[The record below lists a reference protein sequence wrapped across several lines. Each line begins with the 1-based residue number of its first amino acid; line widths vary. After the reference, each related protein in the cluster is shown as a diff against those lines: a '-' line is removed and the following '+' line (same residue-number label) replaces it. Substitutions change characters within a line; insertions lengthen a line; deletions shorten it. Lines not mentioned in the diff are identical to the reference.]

1 MTAQLHTLSNG
12 TTVIIDD
19 MPGTEVAALAY
30 YFRIG
35 ARYEQ
40 DHENGLAHFLEHM
53 SFKGTDRFTARE
65 LSIAMD
71 DLGAKSNAFTSR
83 EATSY
88 FMYGGAEDV
97 FHFNDLV
104 SDISIN
110 LSLPQNE
117 IELERGAILSEID
130 MYGDDPSSCA
140 SDNLFFTAYKG
151 QAYGNTILG
160 PKSNIRNFNRAAFDD
175 FRKEHYHTG
184 NLIVSVA
191 GDVDPQAILK
201 DIERKTAHMPQ
212 GKRSTAVGAKFQGG
226 SAELIKPVNQ
236 VNLMLAFESS
246 AINDENRFAESV
258 MKAVLSDGM
267 SSRLFNEIR
276 EKRGLVYGVGAQNMM
291 STDTGLFLLYA
302 GTAPENV
309 EKFMPVM
316 ADEIKK
322 IAMDKVSDAE
332 LARAKKQMLTSSRL
346 SKDSLMGRLNGN
358 SNSYNMRE
366 SLPNDKALTN
376 KINAVTKD
384 EILAAAQRVFSG
396 DFALSSVGA
405 KGHPDYA
412 KAKLSLAM

>member
-1 MTAQLHTLSNG
+1 MTAQLHKISNG
-12 TTVIIDD
+12 TTVIIDQ

-35 ARYEQ
+35 ARYEK

-53 SFKGTDRFTARE
+53 AFKGTSRYNAHE

-71 DLGAKSNAFTSR
+71 DLGAKSNAFTSK

-97 FHFNDLV
+97 LRFNDLV

-117 IELERGAILSEID
+117 IEMERGAILSEID
-130 MYGDDPSSCA
+130 MYADNPSSCA
-140 SDNLFFTAYKG
+140 SDILFDAAYKG

-160 PKSNIRNFNRAAFDD
+160 PKSNIKSFNKAAFED

-191 GDVDPQAILK
+191 GDVDPAVILK
-201 DIERKTAHMPQ
+201 DIERTTANMPQ
-212 GKRSTAVGAKFQGG
+212 GKRSLITPANFQSG
-226 SAELIKPVNQ
+226 SAQLIKPVNQ
-236 VNLMLAFESS
+236 VNLMLAFESAS
-246 AINDENRFAESV
+246 VNDENRFAESV
-258 MKAVLSDGM
+258 LTAVLSDGM
-267 SSRLFNEIR
+267 SSRLFTEIR

-291 STDTGLFLLYA
+291 STDTGMTIFYA
-302 GTAPENV
+302 GTSPENV
-309 EKFMPVM
+309 DELMPVL
-316 ADEIKK
+316 ANEIKK
-322 IAMDKVSDAE
+322 IATDKVSDRE

-358 SNSYNMRE
+358 SNSYNMKE
-366 SLPNDKALTN
+366 KLPNAQEMTDKV
-376 KINAVTKD
+376 NAVTKED
-384 EILAAAQRVFSG
+384 VLKAAQRVFSG
-396 DFALSSVGA
+396 ECALASVGA
-405 KGHPDYA
+405 KNLPDFA
-412 KAKLSLAM
+412 RVKASLKL